1 MNVAR
6 FNFSHGDHVSHG
18 AVLDR
23 LRKVA
28 KVKSRN
34 IAVLLD
40 TKGPEI
46 RTGFFRDGMS
56 KIELTKGQD
65 LVLTSDYTFKGDQSK
80 LACSYGSL
88 ATSVQPGQEILVGT
102 CIIEIFRVPRNCRR
116 MSLSFVYLKQPSR
129 AGCEPLFFRLVT
141 IQPTGRSCS
150 RCCR

>member
-1 MNVAR
+1 MAR

-28 KVKSRN
+28 EFKSRN

-46 RTGFFRDGMS
+46 RTGFFRDGLA
-56 KIELTKGQD
+56 KVELKKGQE
-65 LVLTSDYTFKGDQSK
+65 LVLTSNYAFKGDHNK

-88 ATSVQPGQEILVGT
+88 ATSVQSGQEILVGT
-102 CIIEIFRVPRNCRR
+102 
-116 MSLSFVYLKQPSR
+116 
-129 AGCEPLFFRLVT
+129 
-141 IQPTGRSCS
+141 
-150 RCCR
+150 